1 MNPETVIQN
10 AIRAEFGKQSDVVM
24 WRNHTGRIRD
34 EHGVWHAFG
43 LAVGSSDLI
52 GAVSIPVPTTIAA
65 TGALAR
71 LFVLEV
77 KTTVGRATPEQKN
90 FLRVVRM
97 AGGFGAFV
105 RSVEDAIAALERARK
120 GASE

>member
-1 MNPETVIQN
+1 MT
-10 AIRAEFGKQSDVVM
+10 ALDS
-24 WRNHTGRIRD
+24 
-34 EHGVWHAFG
+34 
-43 LAVGSSDLI
+43 
-52 GAVSIPVPTTIAA
+52 A

-77 KTTVGRATPEQKN
+77 KTPVGRATPEQKN

-105 RSVEDAIAALERARK
+105 RSVDDAIAALERARK